1 MWAQREEK
9 LSHPYGVGLSTCELA
24 SCGEGNTS
32 CDDRKEEMTTLKVGG
47 ESNGAY
53 AITAC

>member
-1 MWAQREEK
+1 MSPEEK